1 MSRLPHK
8 GKMPKDKVLRSPRL
22 RIRNSLK
29 FGNGIGP
36 FGANRLSI
44 LFLTCSKIAVNASI
58 LSVNLAGRIIGFL
71 KTNPQGRFI
80 GIADIKVVP
89 FGS

>member
-8 GKMPKDKVLRSPRL
+8 GKTPKDKVLRLPRL

-29 FGNGIGP
+29 FGNGIDWL
-36 FGANRLSI
+36 GANRLSI
-44 LFLTCSKIAVNASI
+44 PFLTCSKIAVNASI

-89 FGS
+89 LGS

>member
-8 GKMPKDKVLRSPRL
+8 GKTPKDKVLRSPRL

-36 FGANRLSI
+36 FGANRLST
-44 LFLTCSKIAVNASI
+44 LFLTRSKIAVKAYI
-58 LSVNLAGRIIGFL
+58 LSVNLAGRFFDSL
-71 KTNPQGRFI
+71 KTNPQGRLR

-89 FGS
+89 LGS